1 MEQMP
6 QNPGA
11 PAQDSAVQAITVQ
24 GSPLPENTAQSNTM
38 QSNAAQENTAQNNAA
53 ESTAVEATAAPTA
66 TTIQSPEQDPALAG
80 TASAAP
86 AEAVAPAPA
95 EPKRMGLYSLICL
108 PTGGFTAYFIANI
121 PYLWM
126 YYAYWESSSVAT
138 TTLIISFVVL
148 LCVCFTYCALAALIV
163 EKIATRKLPW
173 GRSLAISARATAL
186 LVIVLTIAF
195 FCIEASLFRSRF

>member
-1 MEQMP
+1 MEQSP

-11 PAQDSAVQAITVQ
+11 PAQGSAVQ
-24 GSPLPENTAQSNTM
+24 GSPLPENTAQSN
-38 QSNAAQENTAQNNAA
+38 AVQENTVQNNAA
-53 ESTAVEATAAPTA
+53 ESTTVEATAVPTA
-66 TTIQSPEQDPALAG
+66 TALQSPAQDPAVDGA
-80 TASAAP
+80 ASAAP
-86 AEAVAPAPA
+86 AEAGAPAPA

-108 PTGGFTAYFIANI
+108 PTGGFTAFFIANS

-138 TTLIISFVVL
+138 ATLIISFVVL

-186 LVIVLTIAF
+186 LVIVLTIVF
-195 FCIEASLFRSRF
+195 FCYTSYLLRGGY

>member
-1 MEQMP
+1 MEQSP

-11 PAQDSAVQAITVQ
+11 PAQASH
-24 GSPLPENTAQSNTM
+24 LPENTAQSNTM
-38 QSNAAQENTAQNNAA
+38 QSNAVQENTVQNNAA

-66 TTIQSPEQDPALAG
+66 ITIQSPEQDPALVD
-80 TASAAP
+80 TASAAA

-108 PTGGFTAYFIANI
+108 PMGGFMAYFIANI

-126 YYAYWESSSVAT
+126 YYAYWESSSIAT

-195 FCIEASLFRSRF
+195 FCVEASLFRSRY

>member
-1 MEQMP
+1 MEQQP

-11 PAQDSAVQAITVQ
+11 PAQDSTVQ
-24 GSPLPENTAQSNTM
+24 GSHLPENTV
-38 QSNAAQENTAQNNAA
+38 QSNAVQENTLQNNAA
-53 ESTAVEATAAPTA
+53 ENTAVEATAVPTA
-66 TTIQSPEQDPALAG
+66 TALQSPAQDPAVDGA
-80 TASAAP
+80 ASAAP

-173 GRSLAISARATAL
+173 SRSLAISARATAL

-195 FCIEASLFRSRF
+195 FCIEASLFRSRY

>member
-1 MEQMP
+1 MEQSP

-11 PAQDSAVQAITVQ
+11 PAQDSTMQASTVQ
-24 GSPLPENTAQSNTM
+24 GSPLPENTAQS
-38 QSNAAQENTAQNNAA
+38 NAA

-66 TTIQSPEQDPALAG
+66 TALQSPAQDPAVDGA
-80 TASAAP
+80 ASAAS

-108 PTGGFTAYFIANI
+108 PIGGFIAYFIAAS

-126 YYAYWESSSVAT
+126 YYAYWESSSIAT
-138 TTLIISFVVL
+138 ATLIISFVVL

-173 GRSLAISARATAL
+173 KRSLAISARATAL
-186 LVIVLTIAF
+186 LVIVLTIVF
-195 FCIEASLFRSRF
+195 FCYTSYLLRGGY

>member
-1 MEQMP
+1 MEQSP

-11 PAQDSAVQAITVQ
+11 PAQDSTAQASAVQGNTAQGNAMQSNASQGYTVQ
-24 GSPLPENTAQSNTM
+24 GSITENI
-38 QSNAAQENTAQNNAA
+38 
-53 ESTAVEATAAPTA
+53 AVEATAARAATA
-66 TTIQSPEQDPALAG
+66 LQSPAQDPALAD
-80 TASAAP
+80 TASVAP

-163 EKIATRKLPW
+163 EKIATRKLSW

-186 LVIVLTIAF
+186 LVIILTIAF

>member
-1 MEQMP
+1 MEQSP

-11 PAQDSAVQAITVQ
+11 PAQTSAVQ
-24 GSPLPENTAQSNTM
+24 GNTAQGNAM
-38 QSNAAQENTAQNNAA
+38 QSNASQGYTAQSSIA
-53 ESTAVEATAAPTA
+53 ESAAVDATAVPTVTAL
-66 TTIQSPEQDPALAG
+66 QSPEHEPAVAG
-80 TASAAP
+80 AASTVP
-86 AEAVAPAPA
+86 SEAVATQNAPA

-121 PYLWM
+121 PYIWM

-138 TTLIISFVVL
+138 ATLIISFVVL

-173 GRSLAISARATAL
+173 KRSLAISARATAL
-186 LVIVLTIAF
+186 LVIVLTIVF
-195 FCIEASLFRSRF
+195 FCYTSYLLRGGY

>member
-1 MEQMP
+1 MEQSP

-11 PAQDSAVQAITVQ
+11 PAQGSAVQ
-24 GSPLPENTAQSNTM
+24 GSPLPENTAQSN
-38 QSNAAQENTAQNNAA
+38 AVQENTVQNNAA
-53 ESTAVEATAAPTA
+53 ESTTVEATAVPTA
-66 TTIQSPEQDPALAG
+66 TALQSPAQDPAVDGA
-80 TASAAP
+80 ASAAP

-108 PTGGFTAYFIANI
+108 PTGGFTAFFIANS

-138 TTLIISFVVL
+138 ATLIISFVVL

-186 LVIVLTIAF
+186 LVIVLTIVF
-195 FCIEASLFRSRF
+195 FCYTSCLLRGGY

>member
-1 MEQMP
+1 MEQLP

-11 PAQDSAVQAITVQ
+11 PAQTSAVQ
-24 GSPLPENTAQSNTM
+24 GNTAQGNAM
-38 QSNAAQENTAQNNAA
+38 QSNASQGYTAQSSIA
-53 ESTAVEATAAPTA
+53 ESAAVDATAVPTVTAL
-66 TTIQSPEQDPALAG
+66 QSPEHEPAVAG
-80 TASAAP
+80 AASTVP
-86 AEAVAPAPA
+86 SEAVATQNAPA

-121 PYLWM
+121 PYIWM

-138 TTLIISFVVL
+138 ATLIISFVVL

-173 GRSLAISARATAL
+173 KRSLAISARATAL
-186 LVIVLTIAF
+186 LVIVLTIVF
-195 FCIEASLFRSRF
+195 FCYTSYLLRGGY

>member
-1 MEQMP
+1 MEQTP

-11 PAQDSAVQAITVQ
+11 PAQDSTAQASAVQGNTAQGNAMQSNASQGYTVQ
-24 GSPLPENTAQSNTM
+24 GSITENI
-38 QSNAAQENTAQNNAA
+38 
-53 ESTAVEATAAPTA
+53 AVEATAAPAATA
-66 TTIQSPEQDPALAG
+66 LQSPAQDLALAD
-80 TASAAP
+80 TAS
-86 AEAVAPAPA
+86 VAPAPA

-195 FCIEASLFRSRF
+195 FCIEASLFRGRF

>member
-1 MEQMP
+1 MEQSP

-11 PAQDSAVQAITVQ
+11 PAQDSTVQ
-24 GSPLPENTAQSNTM
+24 GSHLPGNTVP
-38 QSNAAQENTAQNNAA
+38 SNAAQGHTAQSTTA
-53 ESTAVEATAAPTA
+53 ESAAVDATAVPTVTAL
-66 TTIQSPEQDPALAG
+66 QSPEHEPAVAG
-80 TASAAP
+80 AASTVP
-86 AEAVAPAPA
+86 SEAVATQNAPA

-108 PTGGFTAYFIANI
+108 PTGGFTAFFIANT

-126 YYAYWESSSVAT
+126 YYAYWESSSIAT

-173 GRSLAISARATAL
+173 KRSLAISARATAL
-186 LVIVLTIAF
+186 LVIVLTVVF
-195 FCIEASLFRSRF
+195 FCYTSYLLRGGY

>member
-1 MEQMP
+1 MEQQP

-11 PAQDSAVQAITVQ
+11 PAQDSTVQ
-24 GSPLPENTAQSNTM
+24 GSHLPENTAQSNAM
-38 QSNAAQENTAQNNAA
+38 QSNAVQENTVQNNAA

-66 TTIQSPEQDPALAG
+66 TAIQSPEQDPALAD
-80 TASAAP
+80 TASATA

-108 PTGGFTAYFIANI
+108 PIGGFMAFFIANI

-186 LVIVLTIAF
+186 LVIVLTITF
-195 FCIEASLFRSRF
+195 FCIEASLFRTRY

>member
-1 MEQMP
+1 MEQHP

-11 PAQDSAVQAITVQ
+11 PAQDSTVQ
-24 GSPLPENTAQSNTM
+24 GSPMPENTAQSNAM
-38 QSNAAQENTAQNNAA
+38 QSNASQGYTVQNNAA
-53 ESTAVEATAAPTA
+53 ESTAVEATAVPAA
-66 TTIQSPEQDPALAG
+66 TTTQSPEHDPALAD
-80 TASAAP
+80 TASVAP

-108 PTGGFTAYFIANI
+108 PTGGFTAYFITNA

-195 FCIEASLFRSRF
+195 FCIEASLFRTRY

>member
-1 MEQMP
+1 MEQSP

-11 PAQDSAVQAITVQ
+11 PAQDSTMQASTVQ
-24 GSPLPENTAQSNTM
+24 GSPLPENTAQSN
-38 QSNAAQENTAQNNAA
+38 AVQENTVQNNAA
-53 ESTAVEATAAPTA
+53 ESTTVDATAAPAATA
-66 TTIQSPEQDPALAG
+66 LQSPAQDLALAD
-80 TASAAP
+80 TASVAP

-186 LVIVLTIAF
+186 LVIVLTIVF
-195 FCIEASLFRSRF
+195 FCYTSYLLRGGY

>member
-1 MEQMP
+1 MEQSP

-11 PAQDSAVQAITVQ
+11 PAQGSAVQ
-24 GSPLPENTAQSNTM
+24 GSPLPENTAQSN
-38 QSNAAQENTAQNNAA
+38 AVQENTVQNNAA
-53 ESTAVEATAAPTA
+53 ESTTVEATAVPTA
-66 TTIQSPEQDPALAG
+66 TALQSPAQDPAVDGA
-80 TASAAP
+80 ASAAP

-108 PTGGFTAYFIANI
+108 PTGGFTAFFIANS

-163 EKIATRKLPW
+163 EKIATRKLSW

-186 LVIVLTIAF
+186 LVIVLTIVF
-195 FCIEASLFRSRF
+195 FCYTSYLLRGGY

>member
-1 MEQMP
+1 MEQSP

-11 PAQDSAVQAITVQ
+11 PAQGSTMQASAVQ
-24 GSPLPENTAQSNTM
+24 GSLLPENTV
-38 QSNAAQENTAQNNAA
+38 QSNAVQENTAQNNAA
-53 ESTAVEATAAPTA
+53 ESTTVEATAVPTA
-66 TTIQSPEQDPALAG
+66 TALQSPAQDP
-80 TASAAP
+80 ASAAP
-86 AEAVAPAPA
+86 NEAVAAQNAPA

-138 TTLIISFVVL
+138 ATLIISFVVL

-195 FCIEASLFRSRF
+195 FCIEASLFRTRF

>member
-1 MEQMP
+1 MEQSP

-11 PAQDSAVQAITVQ
+11 PAQDSTVQ
-24 GSPLPENTAQSNTM
+24 GSHLPENTAQSN
-38 QSNAAQENTAQNNAA
+38 AVQENTVQNNAA
-53 ESTAVEATAAPTA
+53 ESTTVEATAAPTA
-66 TTIQSPEQDPALAG
+66 TTIQSPEYDPALAD
-80 TASAAP
+80 TASVAP
-86 AEAVAPAPA
+86 SEAVAPAPA

-108 PTGGFTAYFIANI
+108 PMGGFMAYFIANI

-173 GRSLAISARATAL
+173 SRSLAISARATAL

>member
-1 MEQMP
+1 MEQSP

-11 PAQDSAVQAITVQ
+11 PAQDSAVQ
-24 GSPLPENTAQSNTM
+24 GSPLPENTAQSN
-38 QSNAAQENTAQNNAA
+38 AA
-53 ESTAVEATAAPTA
+53 ESTTVEASAVPTA
-66 TTIQSPEQDPALAG
+66 TTLESPEHDPAVAG
-80 TASAAP
+80 AASAAP

-108 PTGGFTAYFIANI
+108 PIGGFMAYFIAAS

-126 YYAYWESSSVAT
+126 YYAYWESSSIAT
-138 TTLIISFVVL
+138 ATLIISFVVL

-186 LVIVLTIAF
+186 LVIILTIAF

>member
-1 MEQMP
+1 MEQSP
-6 QNPGA
+6 QNPGV
-11 PAQDSAVQAITVQ
+11 PALDSAVQ
-24 GSPLPENTAQSNTM
+24 GSPLPGNTVP
-38 QSNAAQENTAQNNAA
+38 SNAAQGHTAQSTTA
-53 ESTAVEATAAPTA
+53 ESAAVDATAVPTVTAL
-66 TTIQSPEQDPALAG
+66 QSPEHEPAVAG
-80 TASAAP
+80 AASAA
-86 AEAVAPAPA
+86 ATEAVAPALA

-108 PTGGFTAYFIANI
+108 PTGGFTAFFIANT

-173 GRSLAISARATAL
+173 KRSLAISARATAL
-186 LVIVLTIAF
+186 LVIVLTIVF
-195 FCIEASLFRSRF
+195 FCYTSYLLRGGY

>member
-1 MEQMP
+1 MEQLP

-11 PAQDSAVQAITVQ
+11 PAQASTMQASTVQ
-24 GSPLPENTAQSNTM
+24 GSPLPENTAQSN
-38 QSNAAQENTAQNNAA
+38 AAQENTVQNNAA
-53 ESTAVEATAAPTA
+53 ESITVEATAAPAA
-66 TTIQSPEQDPALAG
+66 TVLQSPAQDPAVDGA
-80 TASAAP
+80 ASAAP

-108 PTGGFTAYFIANI
+108 PTGGFTAFFIANT

-126 YYAYWESSSVAT
+126 YYAYWESSSIAT
-138 TTLIISFVVL
+138 ATLIISFVVL

-195 FCIEASLFRSRF
+195 FCIEASLFRTRF